1 MSDETTQNSNVI
13 KAEPVTPV
21 PAVQLELL
29 QIILKAILSEPA
41 KYILISGSVAQFVG
55 NFGLIFALRKFFYG
69 FLVEWRCCGR
79 KSLVFDRMGARA
91 KARRLAPLLV

>member
-1 MSDETTQNSNVI
+1 MCGSS
-13 KAEPVTPV
+13 
-21 PAVQLELL
+21 QLLDYTGVHKL
-29 QIILKAILSEPA
+29 
-41 KYILISGSVAQFVG
+41 GSVAQFVG

>member
-1 MSDETTQNSNVI
+1 MTLVFHRFGV
-13 KAEPVTPV
+13 AEKRV
-21 PAVQLELL
+21 
-29 QIILKAILSEPA
+29 KG
-41 KYILISGSVAQFVG
+41 GSVAQFVG

>member
-1 MSDETTQNSNVI
+1 MIAPTIAKTKKTSKTAFLRLVFRIIISFFVNRLR
-13 KAEPVTPV
+13 VTY
-21 PAVQLELL
+21 L
-29 QIILKAILSEPA
+29 
-41 KYILISGSVAQFVG
+41 GSVAQFVG

>member
-1 MSDETTQNSNVI
+1 MT
-13 KAEPVTPV
+13 
-21 PAVQLELL
+21 
-29 QIILKAILSEPA
+29 
-41 KYILISGSVAQFVG
+41 GSVAQFVG

>member
-1 MSDETTQNSNVI
+1 MKFPTVFSNSYGM
-13 KAEPVTPV
+13 A
-21 PAVQLELL
+21 
-29 QIILKAILSEPA
+29 
-41 KYILISGSVAQFVG
+41 VG